1 LRRIAVA
8 FGAEFVCPMSVLTGD
23 LGHAARVALKTL
35 SVQLHDRTTVAPF
48 AGRLGRAGTLIDD
61 SVGMRATRAPA
72 IVCLAGLL
80 AAGVPLLVAGQL
92 EPVPIAERARG
103 AERVAVGRVTA
114 VTPAWQVNEFGDR
127 LIVSTVRV
135 AVDEHLK
142 GPAAPTLDVE
152 VEGGTI
158 GDLTLHVSDQEPL
171 APGERAVFFLG
182 RGRGAAFKPHLRGL
196 GLLKLDATNR
206 VRGSS
211 LTLDI
216 IRREVAAASR

>member
-1 LRRIAVA
+1 MR
-8 FGAEFVCPMSVLTGD
+8 
-23 LGHAARVALKTL
+23 
-35 SVQLHDRTTVAPF
+35 RTTGA
-48 AGRLGRAGTLIDD
+48 
-61 SVGMRATRAPA
+61 SA
-72 IVCLAGLL
+72 IVCLWGLL
-80 AAGVPLLVAGQL
+80 LGSAHGVIAAQL
-92 EPVPIAERARG
+92 APVPIGERSRG

-158 GDLTLHVSDQEPL
+158 GELTLHVSDLETL
-171 APGERAVFFLG
+171 APGERAVFFLS
-182 RGRGAAFKPHLRGL
+182 RGPGGALRLHLRGL
-196 GLLKLDATNR
+196 GLLKLDAASR
-206 VRGSS
+206 VPGSS

-216 IRREVAAASR
+216 IRREVAAASNR